1 MSPNRENLKADF
13 LIATQTPRSSTVARN
28 SGRDNAPTST
38 NALCAVQR
46 HVRALSQGL
55 PLLRARR
62 HLKVELAR
70 GLTIR
75 RNRGRAKWFL
85 PSDLAKVKENG
96 VFGVYWLR
104 DDWSHSSCI
113 QHLRIAR
120 KIIVVPAR
128 TCFSLSPETAP
139 CSAWGCF
146 PMARRGP
153 MRSANNMA
161 PTDGRSDSRR
171 RAERRRS
178 RQKT

>member
-75 RNRGRAKWFL
+75 RNRGRATGFYHRNLQKSKKMAVL
-85 PSDLAKVKENG
+85 ETIDSENIG
-96 VFGVYWLR
+96 VIPRV
-104 DDWSHSSCI
+104 SN
-113 QHLRIAR
+113 
-120 KIIVVPAR
+120 
-128 TCFSLSPETAP
+128 T
-139 CSAWGCF
+139 
-146 PMARRGP
+146 
-153 MRSANNMA
+153 
-161 PTDGRSDSRR
+161 
-171 RAERRRS
+171 
-178 RQKT
+178 